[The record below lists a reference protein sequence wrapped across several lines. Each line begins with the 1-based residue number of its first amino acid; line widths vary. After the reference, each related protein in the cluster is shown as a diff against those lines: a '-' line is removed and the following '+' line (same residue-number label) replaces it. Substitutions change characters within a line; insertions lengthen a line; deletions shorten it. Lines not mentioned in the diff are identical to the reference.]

1 MFIAHNIVMGLV
13 KKSDLEK
20 YWSNNQATKLPFF
33 GKYMSRNKFQSILWN
48 LHVVDDSP
56 NPRHG
61 TPRHDALAKLR
72 PFIDMVENN
81 FAHVYCPQQNVSID
95 EACCPFKGRLRFRV
109 YNPTKPNQFHIK
121 LFQLSES
128 SSGYII
134 GFEVYTGKGTS
145 SAADVA
151 NPMDKECSR
160 TTKLLGLLE
169 KFKLLNKGHCIYMDN
184 YYSSPELFEE
194 LYFRETYA
202 CGTVCTNRKG
212 MPDCIKRINVKP
224 LESAYLCNGPLLCLK
239 WKGQKT
245 KSNKKPVTIISTIHD
260 AQEMLTTKKDSHGN
274 RLPKPQII
282 FEYMSCMDKTACFLS
297 QLRLTSLQFGRN
309 KEP

>member
-1 MFIAHNIVMGLV
+1 
-13 KKSDLEK
+13 
-20 YWSNNQATKLPFF
+20 
-33 GKYMSRNKFQSILWN
+33 MSRNKFQSILWN
-48 LHVVDDSP
+48 LHLVDDSQ

-61 TPRHDALAKLR
+61 IPGHDTLAKLQ

-95 EACCPFKGRLRFRV
+95 EACCPFKGRLCFRV
-109 YNPTKPNQFHIK
+109 NNPAKPNQFHIK

-134 GFEVYTGKGTS
+134 VFEVYTGKGTS
-145 SAADVA
+145 CAADVA
-151 NPMDKECSR
+151 NPIDKECSR
-160 TTKLLGLLE
+160 TTKLVLGLLE
-169 KFKLLNKGHCIYMDN
+169 EFKLLNKGHCVYMDN

-224 LESAYLCNGPLLCLK
+224 LESAYLHNGPLLCLK
-239 WKGQKT
+239 WKRQKT
-245 KSNKKPVTIISTIHD
+245 KSNKKPVTLISTIHD
-260 AQEMLTTKKDSHGN
+260 AQELLTTKKDSMEIDFRN
-274 RLPKPQII
+274 PKSFLNIPKTCPVLICQT
-282 FEYMSCMDKTACFLS
+282 FHMSMRKSMKWWRKLFFHIMNMILLNAYILNTKFGKT
-297 QLRLTSLQFGRN
+297 
-309 KEP
+309 